1 MHRPNR
7 KLVRR
12 LDGNQHRVPSTA
24 DCRPLEQENEEHVYR
39 TTYSEKK
46 KQECGRRQRRRRRG
60 GVSWTRTMPTQ
71 KFENVALT
79 EEAVRSTSKM
89 KRITI
94 NEKVI

>member
-1 MHRPNR
+1 
-7 KLVRR
+7 
-12 LDGNQHRVPSTA
+12 
-24 DCRPLEQENEEHVYR
+24 
-39 TTYSEKK
+39 
-46 KQECGRRQRRRRRG
+46 
-60 GVSWTRTMPTQ
+60 MPTQ